1 MNLKPLMLAALLG
14 LSLPTAHAADIK
26 VSDSIAAVVGNE
38 VITQRQVARAE
49 AAARK
54 SLPKGNQIGA
64 AELRQQVLAQMVNQS
79 LIVQAGKRRNIQ
91 ATEAEIDAVIARDPA
106 LKNATKAQ
114 RREIGDTIIMEKVR
128 QQAVMQNSRVSEAEI
143 DSFLAQAQK
152 QGVQLPEGAP
162 MRQYRAQHILLKAD
176 TENAAAAAESS
187 IRKIYAQARS
197 GADFGTLARQYSQD
211 GSASAGGDLG
221 WFGDGVM
228 VPEFE
233 SAVHKL
239 KPGQVSAPVRT
250 QFGWHIVKLN
260 EVREAGT
267 PEERQRNAVRQYIS
281 EQKAQQATTQLLRDL
296 HNGAYVDIR

>member
-1 MNLKPLMLAALLG
+1 MTLRPLMLAALLG
-14 LSLPTAHAADIK
+14 LSLPAAHAADIK
-26 VSDSIAAVVGNE
+26 LSDGIAAVVGNE
-38 VITQRQVARAE
+38 VITKRQVARAE

-54 SLPKGNQIGA
+54 NLPKGTQIGA
-64 AELRQQVLAQMVNQS
+64 DELRQQVLAQMVNQS

-91 ATEAEIDAVIARDPA
+91 ASEAEIDAVIARNPA

-152 QGVQLPEGAP
+152 QGVTLPEGAP
-162 MRQYRAQHILLKAD
+162 MHQYRAQHILLKAD
-176 TENAAAAAESS
+176 TENAAKAAESS
-187 IRKIYAQARS
+187 IRKIYTQARS

-239 KPGQVSAPVRT
+239 TAGQVSAPVRT
-250 QFGWHIVKLN
+250 QFGWHIIKLN

-281 EQKAQQATTQLLRDL
+281 EQKAQQATTTLLREL
-296 HNGAYVDIR
+296 HNGTYVDIR